1 MRMRRAVIVI
11 AAVWVAVVMVG
22 STMVWAVI
30 SRAGREVAAVSDP
43 NTVPGTTLH
52 RASDAPSVHPGDT
65 ITHRPHHG
73 HHDGGDDEQP
83 GGDDPSSPVTSDP
96 SSSTGTSTPGQP
108 KPSREPSSSPAGP
121 TPVQATWN
129 GRPGTVTLECTGPTR
144 TDLVVVPADGW
155 RWEVDDPTS
164 SSVTVK
170 FQRVGG
176 DSEFEVKSYCV
187 AGQPHFRVESS
198 GENEDVHEDHG

>member
-43 NTVPGTTLH
+43 NPLPGTTLH
-52 RASDAPSVHPGDT
+52 RSSGAPSVQPGDT
-65 ITHRPHHG
+65 LTRRPHSG
-73 HHDGGDDEQP
+73 HHGRGDDHS
-83 GGDDPSSPVTSDP
+83 DDPTAPVTSTP
-96 SSSTGTSTPGQP
+96 SSGGSSTPGQP
-108 KPSREPSSSPAGP
+108 KPSREPSSSPVGP
-121 TPVQATWN
+121 KPVQETWN

-144 TDLVVVPADGW
+144 TDLVVVPADGY
-155 RWEVDDPTS
+155 RWEVDDPSS

-176 DSEFEVKSYCV
+176 DSEFEVKAYCI
-187 AGQPHFRVESS
+187 AGEPHFRVESS
-198 GENEDVHEDHG
+198 GEHDDVHEDHG

>member
-43 NTVPGTTLH
+43 NPLPGTTLRH
-52 RASDAPSVHPGDT
+52 SSDAPSVHPGDT
-65 ITHRPHHG
+65 LTHRPRHG
-73 HHDGGDDEQP
+73 HDDGEGDDE
-83 GGDDPSSPVTSDP
+83 GDDPSAPASSVPP
-96 SSSTGTSTPGQP
+96 SSGGSSTPGQP

-121 TPVQATWN
+121 KPVQDTWN

-144 TDLVVVPADGW
+144 TDLVVVPADGY
-155 RWEVDDPTS
+155 RWEVDDPSS

-170 FQRVGG
+170 FERVGG

-187 AGQPHFRVESS
+187 GGQPHFRVESS
-198 GENEDVHEDHG
+198 GENEDVHEDNG